1 MNIMQKIPLT
11 TNNGR
16 LLSARVFSATEP
28 RSVVV
33 VAGAMGVPQSCYEKF
48 ARFLC
53 EQGHSVITFDYFG
66 MGESLQTPLRHCQTN
81 ISDWGEED
89 CTAIIRFARDY
100 FPGLKLQWIGHSVG
114 GQLLGMIPAVNQ
126 IDQAITVASGSGYWR
141 ENSPP
146 TKRVAWLLWYFIAPL
161 SVPLAGYFPGARLNM
176 VGDLPANVM
185 RQWRRWCLNREYAV
199 GAEGEA
205 MRVRFASVTVPITS
219 VAFSDDEMMSRRNI
233 ESLHSFYQ
241 NSPRTMIRLK
251 PADIGE
257 KKIGHLGWFRERYR
271 DSVWAGQLLPLLQ

>member
-1 MNIMQKIPLT
+1 MEKIEVMT
-11 TNNGR
+11 QGGR
-16 LLSARVFSATEP
+16 LLSARLFSASEA

-33 VAGAMGVPQSCYEKF
+33 VAGAMGVPQGCYEKF
-48 ARFLC
+48 AHFLC

-66 MGESLQTPLRHCQTN
+66 TGESLQTPLRHCQTN

-205 MRVRFASVTVPITS
+205 MRARFASVTVPITS